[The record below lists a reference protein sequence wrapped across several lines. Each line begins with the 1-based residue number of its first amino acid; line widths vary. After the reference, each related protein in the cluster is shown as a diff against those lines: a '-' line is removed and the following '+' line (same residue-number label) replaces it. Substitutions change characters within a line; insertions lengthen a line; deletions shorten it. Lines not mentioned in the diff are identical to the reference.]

1 MKAMKTKATQKRNQ
15 AMSES
20 TTPSCADALIHEYVR
35 LFPAEA
41 ASHIERMSPEEIVP
55 ALALVSPPELA
66 ETVRRMDPDV
76 VAACVPAMQP
86 EMIRT
91 VFTRVE
97 PAVGVSVFVRMERKD
112 QDRAFSHLPHHLVR
126 EYRSLMSY
134 PAESAGSLM
143 DSRVTMFREYSTVE
157 EALVQ
162 LRAVKGRDLLDLC
175 VVDRENQLT
184 GMVPLHRLVKAD
196 LGTRLTELVDGES
209 IHIPDMA
216 EREEV
221 VALMEKYQI
230 TTIPVVNADGFLMGV
245 IRHDTIF
252 RAAQAEITEDLQ
264 TMFGAGREERAWS
277 PVSFSIRKRLPW
289 LEVNLVTAFLAS
301 FVVSLFEDTI
311 AQITALAVF
320 LPIVAGQSGNTG
332 CQALAVVMRGL
343 ALREV
348 RTGNWWRVTRK
359 EAAIGFIN
367 GLVVAATT
375 GLAVGLWTGITAFG
389 LVIGISMVASML
401 VAGVAGA
408 LIPLLLNAIGQDP
421 AQSSSIILTTV
432 TDVVGF
438 MSFLGLATLMMGML
452 TPTP

>member
-1 MKAMKTKATQKRNQ
+1 
-15 AMSES
+15 MSES
-20 TTPSCADALIHEYVR
+20 TTLSGADVLIQEYVR
-35 LFPAEA
+35 LYPAEA
-41 ASHIERMSPEEIVP
+41 ASQIERMSPEEIVP
-55 ALALVSPPELA
+55 AFALVSPPELA

-91 VFTRVE
+91 VFTRIE
-97 PAVGVSVFVRMERKD
+97 PAVGVSVFVRMEGKD
-112 QDRAFSHLPHHLVR
+112 QDRAFSHLPRHLVR
-126 EYRSLMSY
+126 AYRSLMSY

-143 DSRVTMFREYSTVE
+143 DSRVTMFREDSTAE
-157 EALVQ
+157 EALAQ
-162 LRAVKGRDLLDLC
+162 LRAVKRRDLLDLC
-175 VVDRENQLT
+175 IVDRENQLT
-184 GMVPLHRLVKAD
+184 GMVPLHRLVRAD
-196 LGTRLTELVDGES
+196 LGTRLIELLDGES
-209 IHIPDMA
+209 IRIPDMA

-221 VALMEKYQI
+221 VALMEKYGI

-245 IRHDTIF
+245 IRHDTMF

-277 PVSFSIRKRLPW
+277 PVSFSVRKRLPW

-343 ALREV
+343 SLREI

-359 EAAIGFIN
+359 EAAIGLIN
-367 GLVVAATT
+367 GLAVAATT
-375 GLAVGLWTGITAFG
+375 GAAVGLWTGIPAFG
-389 LVIGISMVASML
+389 LVIGISMVASM
-401 VAGVAGA
+401 VIAGISGA
-408 LIPLLLNAIGQDP
+408 LIPLLLNAVGQDP

-438 MSFLGLATLMMGML
+438 MSFLGLATLMAGLL
-452 TPTP
+452 TTTV